1 MAGPII
7 GNILDPNLGLSGLI
21 ERAEPSDRLPQPR
34 TLTTGAAPEA
44 GLADLFKPANFQS
57 LIMAGLQPRLSDE
70 NLLRPDILR
79 RNLETGLE
87 KLKKSRRPEVRRFV
101 RDDLNPLMEDQDLL
115 RGYLNLMMGG

>member
-1 MAGPII
+1 MATAIS
-7 GNILDPNLGLSGLI
+7 NLLDPNLGLSGLI
-21 ERAEPSDRLPQPR
+21 ERADPSERLPRPH
-34 TLTTGAAPEA
+34 TLATGAAPEA

-57 LIMAGLQPRLSDE
+57 LIMAGLEPRVSDE
-70 NLLRPDILR
+70 NLLRPDVLK

-101 RDDLNPLMEDQDLL
+101 RDDLNPLMDDQDLL

>member
-1 MAGPII
+1 MAGAIT
-7 GNILDPNLGLSGLI
+7 NLLDPNLGLSGVI
-21 ERAEPSDRLPQPR
+21 ERADPADRLPRPQ
-34 TLTTGAAPEA
+34 TLTTGMAPEA

-57 LIMAGLQPRLSDE
+57 LIMAGLQPQVSDE
-70 NLLRPDILR
+70 NLLRPDALR

-101 RDDLNPLMEDQDLL
+101 RDDLNPLLEDQDLL